1 MNVIKELI
9 KTKNEYID
17 RIYKTINVTKKE
29 TLINLQNSLTK
40 WKNKLIN
47 ILLNDNKLPKKEN
60 QT

>member
-40 WKNKLIN
+40 WKNKIN
-47 ILLNDNKLPKKEN
+47 QYIIKR
-60 QT
+60 Q